1 MENNQL
7 SISQSNTLEQV
18 IINGDLSKLTPAE
31 RVNYY
36 RLVCESIGL
45 NPFTKPFDYIQ
56 LNGKLTLYAKK
67 DATDQLRAKKSVSI
81 DDVDISEVGDN
92 YVVKVKGHDSTGRC
106 DVEIG
111 VVKKSDM
118 QGNSANAQMKAVT
131 KAKRRLTLSLCGL
144 GWLDETEIETIPD
157 AKTVVVS
164 DDGQIQPATVEQKVI
179 EAPSHA
185 DAKFDE
191 ATFLK
196 NFNPQKDFVPLP
208 LDEAK
213 AEKSAKEGTYG
224 TMSTEQLYRRLS
236 SIAKRIRDNDMT
248 SEESSVYLHKLAAI
262 QTVLLDRKVNAE
274 SIQQ

>member
-18 IINGDLSKLTPAE
+18 IINGDLSKLSPAE

-36 RLVCESIGL
+36 RMVCESIGL

-81 DDVDISEVGDN
+81 DDVDISEIGDN
-92 YVVKVKGHDSTGRC
+92 YVVKVKGHDGSGRS

-144 GWLDETEIETIPD
+144 GWLDETEIETIPN
-157 AKTVVVS
+157 ARQITVTS
-164 DDGQIQPATVEQKVI
+164 DGEIIQQD
-179 EAPSHA
+179 EAPA
-185 DAKFDE
+185 AAPEVKAFDE
-191 ATFLK
+191 VTFLK